1 MTIEER
7 IEKLEEINKEL
18 LRMVLEQS
26 RYIRAMEDAQK
37 VKRVNYDREV

>member
-37 VKRVNYDREV
+37 VKRVNYD

>member
-7 IEKLEEINKEL
+7 LNKLEEINKEL

-26 RYIRAMEDAQK
+26 RYIRAMEESMK
-37 VKRVNYDREV
+37 EKRVNVT

>member
-7 IEKLEEINKEL
+7 LNKLEEINKEL

-26 RYIRAMEDAQK
+26 RYIRALEDAQK
-37 VKRVNYDREV
+37 VRRVNYEE

>member
-7 IEKLEEINKEL
+7 LNKLEEINKEL

-37 VKRVNYDREV
+37 VKRVNYD

>member
-7 IEKLEEINKEL
+7 LNKLEEINKEL

-37 VKRVNYDREV
+37 VRRVNAE

>member
-7 IEKLEEINKEL
+7 LEKLEEINKEL

-37 VKRVNYDREV
+37 VRRVNYEE

>member
-37 VKRVNYDREV
+37 VRRVNGE